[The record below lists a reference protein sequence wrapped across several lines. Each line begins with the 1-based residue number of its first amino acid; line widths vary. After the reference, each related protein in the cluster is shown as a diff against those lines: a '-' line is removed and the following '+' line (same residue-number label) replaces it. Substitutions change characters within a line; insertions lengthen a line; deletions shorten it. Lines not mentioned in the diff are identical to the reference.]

1 MDSVGLFILAQVFGL
16 IALILMVVSLQ
27 KHTYK
32 DLLGLQLVANALCI
46 AQYLCLWSLSGLF
59 TSIVTTVRNFVFA
72 RYKKRRPPFA
82 WLLLILAVLIGLG
95 VWLYTG
101 LASLLPVAAGLIYSV
116 AMWRGQLTMIRW
128 ADIISCTLYIIYNF
142 SVGAYVGIVV
152 SLVEMSGAAF
162 ALLKNRR
169 AVSPARVNK

>member
-1 MDSVGLFILAQVFGL
+1 MDTIGFILAQVFGL

-27 KHTYK
+27 KHSYK
-32 DLLGLQLVANALCI
+32 DLLRMQLVANALCI
-46 AQYLCLWSLSGLF
+46 AQYLCLWSLSGVF
-59 TSIVTTVRNFVFA
+59 TSIITTSRNFIFA
-72 RYKKRRPPFA
+72 RYKKRRPPIG
-82 WLLLILAVLIGLG
+82 WLLLVLAILVVAGFC
-95 VWLYTG
+95 LYTDFV
-101 LASLLPVAAGLIYSV
+101 SLLPIAAGLIYSI

-169 AVSPARVNK
+169 AVSPARSSK

>member
-1 MDSVGLFILAQVFGL
+1 MDTIGFILAQVFGL

-27 KHTYK
+27 KHSYK
-32 DLLGLQLVANALCI
+32 DLLRMQLVANALCI

-59 TSIVTTVRNFVFA
+59 TSIVTTARNFVFT
-72 RYKKRRPPFA
+72 RYKKRRPPLI
-82 WLLLILAVLIGLG
+82 WLLLTLAILIGLG
-95 VWLYTG
+95 VWLYAGPMT
-101 LASLLPVAAGLIYSV
+101 LLPIAAGIIYSV
-116 AMWRGQLTMIRW
+116 AMWRGKLTMIRW

-169 AVSPARVNK
+169 AVSPARSSK